1 MRLIK
6 EIILHC
12 SATWSKQDIGAK
24 EIRQWHI
31 KGRGWRDI
39 GYHYVIRRN
48 GLIEPGRDLN
58 EVGAHC
64 TNHNASSIGICMV
77 GGGPNGE
84 DPYFTKEQFDS
95 LALLVKFLRMRFP
108 KATIYG
114 HKEFANKAC
123 PVFSVPKFLDEYG
136 IPKEGEK

>member
-1 MRLIK
+1 MRVIN

-24 EIRQWHI
+24 EIRQWHV
-31 KGRGWRDI
+31 KGNGWRDI

-48 GLIEPGRDLN
+48 GQIEPGRDLS

-64 TNHNASSIGICMV
+64 TNHNQRSIGICMV

-84 DPYFTKEQFDS
+84 DKEFTKAQFDS
-95 LALLVKFLRMRFP
+95 LALLVKYLRERFP

-123 PVFSVPKFLDEYG
+123 PVFDVQKFLDEYG
-136 IPKEGEK
+136 IPKQGVK